1 MGDGIGII
9 LVIVVIAV
17 IAIAA
22 YAFFVKRRNSGERQ
36 GTEVQERSQPQ
47 DPFAPNRDTGGD
59 PLKIRAGDMLEL
71 GNEKYFVRGSLRI
84 AEGGY
89 TWAEHFYQADTSSQ
103 RRWLT
108 VEEDPD
114 LQLSVWQD
122 RPDLEL
128 DPRAKSV
135 EVDGVTFELVEHG
148 TATYRA
154 EGTTGLQD
162 HGALDYVDFESGD
175 GRQLS
180 LERFDHGRWE
190 ASTGEAI
197 DAGAFT
203 IYPGS

>member
-1 MGDGIGII
+1 MGDVIGII
-9 LVIVVIAV
+9 LIIVVVAALAV
-17 IAIAA
+17 AA
-22 YAFFVKRRNSGERQ
+22 YAYVTKRRNTEQAQ
-36 GTEVQERSQPQ
+36 GQLQQRSQPA

-59 PLKIRAGDMLEL
+59 PRQIRAGDMLEF
-71 GNEKYFVRGSLRI
+71 GGEKFFVRGSLRI

-89 TWAEHFYQADTSSQ
+89 TWSEHFYQADTSAQ

-114 LQLSVWQD
+114 LQVSIWQD

-128 DPRAKSV
+128 DPRAKRL
-135 EVDGVTFELVEHG
+135 EVDGVTFDLVEHG
-148 TATYRA
+148 TASYRA

-180 LERFDHGRWE
+180 LERFDHGQWE
-190 ASTGEAI
+190 ASTGESVAVGAI
-197 DAGAFT
+197 T